1 MGMRKKKKG
10 QISLGL
16 LYVFYY
22 GPTNARIYGFPHKSW
37 EITDEETSP
46 SINSKN
52 VVKNVI

>member
-1 MGMRKKKKG
+1 MRKKKKG